1 MLQLTP
7 EQVREYLQRVY
18 QAADGLWFLKVEE
31 KYDFE
36 TALDIDN
43 EVWKVLPR
51 IQARTLK
58 TMGGLK
64 DGPEAFRECIE
75 TRLMLDDYRFKII
88 TNDRGAFDV
97 VITECPWHNAMM
109 KSGRAHL
116 SSNVGRKICT
126 TEYEAWIREFKAG
139 LKFTFITRLCEGQP
153 ECVISFA
160 KA

>member
-58 TMGGLK
+58 TMSGLTE
-64 DGPEAFRECIE
+64 GPDALRECIE
-75 TRLMLDDYRFKII
+75 TRLSLDGFRFV
-88 TNDRGAFDV
+88 TRENDRGAFDV
-97 VITECPWHNAMM
+97 IMTECPWHSAMLR
-109 KSGRAHL
+109 SGRAHL
-116 SSNVGRKICT
+116 SSAVGRKICA
-126 TEYEAWIREFKAG
+126 TEYKAWIREFNAG
-139 LKFTFITRLCEGQP
+139 LTVTFVTRLCEGQP
-153 ECVISFA
+153 ECVIEFA